1 MDRSAADSRGE
12 QPRAVSLR
20 GTLHPASPRVATDVA
35 VLLIVLIAAAAAM
48 AVFLRPLLELVVGV
62 GSLVL
67 GVWGI
72 RSVLVPGSITYTT
85 VVDLSLAV
93 VLLFLLG
100 AITVRSLLTLW
111 DRNRLPLPRWARSA
125 SAGVQA
131 GPATSPNGA
140 SRRNAPREGTRQQRK
155 QP

>member
-48 AVFLRPLLELVVGV
+48 AVFLRPLLGLVVGV
-62 GSLVL
+62 GGLVL

-72 RSVLVPGSITYTT
+72 RSGLVAGRITYTT

-111 DRNRLPLPRWARSA
+111 DRNRLPLPRWAKAA
-125 SAGVQA
+125 SVGVQA
-131 GPATSPNGA
+131 GPATSPKGA
-140 SRRNAPREGTRQQRK
+140 ARPSTAREGTRQPRQK
-155 QP
+155 P